1 MFCKCQF
8 DAAASVWVNGAALL
22 CSLAQI
28 INHEPGHILVVPVLS
43 LLGLIKQF
51 CELES
56 EIPLLQIIINYG
68 ESAQRCWT
76 QLYSAQPWQR
86 VIHCAE
92 HSTDVLSLLIT
103 NLHFCKLGSASQ
115 QTKNYV
121 LLFFITNMLEE
132 HRPIKAGGILCGV
145 MRLCLVQGGRT
156 GEWAHLAHVV
166 ALLHCV
172 VQAASNPAEDGDRS
186 DWLCTPRFCHVFLS
200 NIMAYNIRG

>member
-1 MFCKCQF
+1 MDLNIERKKQPTCILFFCCKCQW
-8 DAAASVWVNGAALL
+8 DAAASVRVNGAALL

-92 HSTDVLSLLIT
+92 HSTDLLSLLIT

-121 LLFFITNMLEE
+121 LLFSLQTCWRSTDQL
-132 HRPIKAGGILCGV
+132 RLGV
-145 MRLCLVQGGRT
+145 FCVEWWGTAWCRGGRP
-156 GEWAHLAHVV
+156 GEWAHHAQDV
-166 ALLHCV
+166 ALLRCV
-172 VQAASNPAEDGDRS
+172 VQTAYNPGEDVDSS
-186 DWLCTPRFCHVFLS
+186 DWSCT
-200 NIMAYNIRG
+200 

>member
-92 HSTDVLSLLIT
+92 HSTDLLSLLIT

-121 LLFFITNMLEE
+121 LLFSLQTCWRSTDQLRLEVFCVE
-132 HRPIKAGGILCGV
+132 WWGSAWYRGGGQGNELTLLTLWLYYTVWCRQPPTLLRMGIEVTDYAHQGFVMFFFPILWPI
-145 MRLCLVQGGRT
+145 
-156 GEWAHLAHVV
+156 
-166 ALLHCV
+166 
-172 VQAASNPAEDGDRS
+172 
-186 DWLCTPRFCHVFLS
+186 
-200 NIMAYNIRG
+200 I